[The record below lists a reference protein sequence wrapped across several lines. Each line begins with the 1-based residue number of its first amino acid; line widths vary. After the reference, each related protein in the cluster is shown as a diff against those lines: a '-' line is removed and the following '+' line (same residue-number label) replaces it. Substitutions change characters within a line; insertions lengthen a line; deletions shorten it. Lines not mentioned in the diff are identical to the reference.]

1 MRILITTDVAGGVW
15 SYTEELVDALVERG
29 HDVALVVLGGPPGRR
44 HESWLRRRPEVAAT
58 VIPCPLEWVPEPEPA
73 LSASVDAL
81 RHAVEAAE
89 PDVVHLNQFYYGA
102 FDLGVP
108 SLVVAHSDVVSWWRA
123 VKGEDPPADPWFER
137 YRRWVAEGLRGAA
150 VRVAP
155 SRWIAE
161 QVQAIYAAG
170 PVRVIH
176 NTRTSEAFGGRN
188 AEARQPMVLTAG
200 RLWDEG
206 KGARDMV
213 AAARRIGERGRV
225 VLAGPAEHPA
235 GGEDF
240 PVDAPEIE
248 WAGTLDARRLRRLLA
263 QASVYAAPSRYEPFG
278 LAPLEAALS
287 GCALVLSEIDTF
299 RELWDG
305 CAAFFPPGDT
315 EALSDAVL
323 ELLGDG
329 ERRRSLAEAARER
342 AVKRFSPARM
352 AAAYEALYREVA
364 EHSSL
369 HQAMAE

>member
-1 MRILITTDVAGGVW
+1 M
-15 SYTEELVDALVERG
+15 
-29 HDVALVVLGGPPGRR
+29 
-44 HESWLRRRPEVAAT
+44 
-58 VIPCPLEWVPEPEPA
+58 
-73 LSASVDAL
+73 
-81 RHAVEAAE
+81 
-89 PDVVHLNQFYYGA
+89 
-102 FDLGVP
+102 
-108 SLVVAHSDVVSWWRA
+108 
-123 VKGEDPPADPWFER
+123 
-137 YRRWVAEGLRGAA
+137 
-150 VRVAP
+150 
-155 SRWIAE
+155 
-161 QVQAIYAAG
+161 
-170 PVRVIH
+170 
-176 NTRTSEAFGGRN
+176 
-188 AEARQPMVLTAG
+188 
-200 RLWDEG
+200 
-206 KGARDMV
+206 
-213 AAARRIGERGRV
+213 
-225 VLAGPAEHPA
+225 LAGPAEHPA

-248 WAGTLDARRLRRLLA
+248 WAGILDARRLRRLLA